1 MLRDVALLLR
11 ILTEDVHISLPRVVC
26 VSWTCKTPGLGYLE
40 LSGNAEQANSID
52 ALFR

>member
-1 MLRDVALLLR
+1 MLHDVALLLR
-11 ILTEDVHISLPRVVC
+11 ILAERVHTSLPRGVC
-26 VSWTCKTPGLGYLE
+26 VSWTSKTPGLGYLE